1 MTARTAGVMRRRAR
15 RGFSLVELT
24 IVIGV
29 IIILV
34 ALVLAVTT
42 AVLAK
47 NEERTTRATLAI
59 LDAAIKEW
67 ERQVDRRVT
76 VPFSLA
82 EGNTGNWDVPWDPN
96 LQSIQPAPALPEGQ
110 LPAIYRITSGAEP
123 NFLEFQRTIWLLELI
138 AQQPTVRDVITKI
151 PEDSFRRIRVP
162 QGSNFIYFTL
172 KEVVDGWGTPILAV
186 FPGRDWTSADP
197 VALRDTDGTIRTA
210 LEQSLGV
217 SCRNRQVMFVSAGPD
232 QRFNDVPAT
241 GDVDERADNIYSYG
255 QEGQ

>member
-1 MTARTAGVMRRRAR
+1 MTGRLRRRFR

-59 LDAAIKEW
+59 LDASIKEW

-76 VPFSLA
+76 VPNDGSSA
-82 EGNTGNWDVPWDPN
+82 GTWDVPWDPLLTPN
-96 LQSIQPAPALPEGQ
+96 PPPGEGQ

-138 AQQPTVRDVITKI
+138 AQQPTVRDVMTKI

-186 FPGRDWTSADP
+186 LPGREWTSADAA
-197 VALRDTDGTIRTA
+197 ALRDDDGTIRTA
-210 LEQSLGV
+210 LEQLLGV

-232 QRFNDVPAT
+232 QRFNNVAAT